1 MRRKLQCPD
10 SDMYYEAVM
19 VKTMLLPG
27 QEYTK
32 TSMNRRVNL
41 EGGKMAY

>member
-1 MRRKLQCPD
+1 MSRKLQCPD

-32 TSMNRRVNL
+32 TSM
-41 EGGKMAY
+41 K